1 MTIDHTLSES
11 AFLVNESRA
20 RRIDISHDAYAHL
33 WVSNATRRLWNDF
46 TRRVYPYDD
55 IELGLRN
62 RFFLEQVKEYMDST
76 KNGVFI
82 NLGAGFTSYPLLL
95 PTSCLCIELDVPA
108 VIDYKREKIAAFQK
122 EGLMPSRK
130 ILFKSTD
137 LENPKDRKEIET
149 FLKMHLRGKSSF
161 IILEGITYYLQRD
174 TLEALFKLCSTI
186 QTNGSRLA
194 FDFWTPSTVSHP
206 VFQRFTRFFSERF
219 HHEPST
225 YTFLDEESIK
235 KIRGYTIT
243 TITDIQQL
251 ERIYLTTRI
260 LHDYQD
266 ILPEQYVV
274 LTRQSR

>member
-20 RRIDISHDAYAHL
+20 RRIDISHDVYAHL
-33 WVSNATRRLWNDF
+33 WVSNETRRLWNDF
-46 TRRVYPYDD
+46 TRQVYPYDD

-62 RFFLEQVKEYMDST
+62 RFFLEQVRSYVNSI

-82 NLGAGFTSYPLLL
+82 NLGAGFTSYSLLL
-95 PTSCLCIELDVPA
+95 SSSCLCIELDVPA

-130 ILFKSTD
+130 IMFKSVN
-137 LENPKDRKEIET
+137 LESPQDRKEIET
-149 FLKMHLRGKSSF
+149 FLKTKLRGKSSF
-161 IILEGITYYLQRD
+161 IFLEGITYYLQQE
-174 TLEALFKLCSTI
+174 TLDALFKLCSTI

-194 FDFWTPSTVSHP
+194 FDFWTPSAATHP
-206 VFQRFTRFFSERF
+206 VFQRFAQFFSERF
-219 HHEPST
+219 HYEPST

-235 KIRGYTIT
+235 KIRGYTISAM
-243 TITDIQQL
+243 TDIQQL
-251 ERIYLTTRI
+251 ECTYLKTRI
-260 LHDYQD
+260 LQNYQN

-274 LTRQSR
+274 LTRNNR